1 MTGVIKTFIQDRLDR
16 WIFGIA
22 LLLFLAASY
31 LILDDRILFRG
42 AGNAGLGEAIA
53 TLYRKDNDVR
63 RRLETDVA
71 FMPIANSEPVFA
83 GDAVFTGTRSEADVV
98 FNDGSKVTIEAGSL
112 VVVQMTN
119 DAAKLNIEKGALTG
133 KLSGNKALAIVAG
146 GQTST
151 LTGKD
156 AQVQINVD
164 GKNGTQMAVLS
175 GNAELKSGDQKIE
188 LKANQSTQVL
198 AGGAIAKP
206 VTFGLELLNPRP
218 DESIWKEGDKPIV
231 FQWATREA
239 LKDAEYKIEVS
250 KERDFKKIEFEKTTS
265 KTELEVGSLPA
276 EGSFY
281 WRITAY
287 ESSKEVAR
295 SLSQKILLNEDHAPK
310 VLTPADDAEVTYAQN
325 VNSEVGQGTE
335 VAFKWTTFKDSEPR
349 AAKYR
354 IEIYRDRKD
363 ALFTQSETVEMEWK
377 SPKLSAGK
385 YYWRV
390 KAQDKARPHSAFS
403 EMRTFQVSEKAPG
416 APMALL
422 PESGQKHLKKSKGS
436 VVHFEWKSDGFA
448 ASQYLLEV
456 SKDKSFEKSA
466 DLVFSKRVESTTVEQ
481 EVADLGDYFWR
492 VRGIASDGSMS
503 AFSKPNK
510 FVIAPWEA
518 LEAPTASE
526 QTIELFLGAE
536 GPYMAEPQK
545 IKWSKN
551 DAAQKYEVEIA
562 DQPDFKNPL
571 VKETSPTPMLPWP
584 SQLLPEASK
593 SAYFRVRTQVTAEDF
608 TGWSNPV
615 LVKIEIEKE
624 GLKAPKGIAPRG
636 SQTLEINPKKP
647 HPLSFEWAPAKGAKD
662 YDFEIAKDNKF
673 KEIVHQGR
681 VKGTA
686 TQWTTND
693 AGYLYWRVRARNA
706 YTESEWSDN
715 NKFELEI
722 AAEAVDLP
730 APILVA
736 PVGRYFQE
744 DDDRVHFK
752 WEEVEGA
759 RTYEVILI
767 RKKGTGSRLP
777 ANVIEPPSVLRYRV
791 DNSSVRLEVPKDGS
805 YTWKVRAMAT
815 DGKIGLMPV
824 NEARELASLPPTP
837 VPANAPPVT
846 GEKGGFSTANFD
858 LVRNP
863 IDTKRPGYLAA
874 STMMAPYSYQF
885 NSPTFNGSGTAAST
899 AITVQASGEYWFKPR
914 WAIGGYVEST
924 LFNIETEFFVRSAFQ
939 AVAKYRIPIA
949 PEKGLHIAPFL
960 GAETRQFFQIV
971 PVSASA
977 FSVSQFWT
985 LGPVAG
991 FDVKK
996 SFTENLSASFKA
1008 QYFLPTTLMGSAVNG
1023 ARITS
1028 DASYRNLSL
1037 GLQGF
1042 YWWSSRWGVGAGAFI
1057 DNRSISF
1064 NLPNGQTRPE
1074 QIITDGSYF
1083 YGSVM
1088 YRFGQ

>member
-1 MTGVIKTFIQDRLDR
+1 MTGVLKTFIQDKLDR

-42 AGNAGLGEAIA
+42 AGGAGLGESIA

-71 FMPIANSEPVFA
+71 FVPISNAEPVFA

-112 VVVQMTN
+112 VVVQMTS
-119 DAAKLNIEKGALTG
+119 DAARLNIEKGALTG
-133 KLSGNKALAIVAG
+133 KLSGNKSLAIVAG

-164 GKNGTQMAVLS
+164 GKNGTQLAVLS
-175 GNAELKSGDQKIE
+175 GSAQLKSGDQKIE
-188 LKANQSTQVL
+188 LKANQATQVL
-198 AGGAIAKP
+198 AGGALAKT

-218 DESIWKEGDKPIV
+218 DESIWKEGDRPIV
-231 FQWATREA
+231 FQWVSREP
-239 LKDAEYKIEVS
+239 LKDAEYKIEVAR
-250 KERDFKKIEFEKTTS
+250 ERDFKTIEFEKTTS
-265 KTELEVGSLPA
+265 KTELEVTRLPA
-276 EGSFY
+276 EGSFF

-295 SLSQKILLNEDHAPK
+295 SLAQKILLNEDRAPRP
-310 VLTPADDAEVTYAQN
+310 LSPADDAEVSFAQN

-335 VAFKWTTFKDSEPR
+335 VTLKWTPFKDSEPR
-349 AAKYR
+349 ADKYR
-354 IEIYRDRKD
+354 VEVYRDRKD
-363 ALFTQSETVEMEWK
+363 ALFTQSETTDLEWK
-377 SPKLSAGK
+377 SPRLSAGT
-385 YYWRV
+385 YFWRV
-390 KAQDKARPHSAFS
+390 KAQDKARPNAAFS
-403 EMRTFQVSEKAPG
+403 EMRSFQITEKSPG
-416 APMALL
+416 APVMVA

-436 VVHFEWKSDGFA
+436 LVHFEWKSDGFA

-456 SKDKSFEKSA
+456 SKDKSFEKA
-466 DLVFSKRVESTTVEQ
+466 GDLVFSKRIETTNLEQ
-481 EVADLGDYFWR
+481 EISDIGDYYWR
-492 VRGIASDGSMS
+492 VRAIGADGSLT
-503 AFSKPNK
+503 AFTKSSK

-518 LEAPTASE
+518 MDAPTAKE
-526 QTIELFLGAE
+526 QKIELFLGAE

-545 IKWSKN
+545 IQWSKN

-571 VKETSPTPMLPWP
+571 VKDASQAPSLTWP
-584 SQLLPEASK
+584 NQLLPEASK
-593 SAYFRVRTQVTAEDF
+593 DAYFRVRTQVTAEDF
-608 TGWSNPV
+608 TEWSQPV

-636 SQTLEINPKKP
+636 SQTLEVNPKKLS
-647 HPLSFEWAPAKGAKD
+647 PLAFEWAPAKGAKE

-673 KEIVHQGR
+673 KEVVHQSR
-681 VKGTA
+681 VKGT
-686 TQWTTND
+686 TTKWTTAD
-693 AGYLYWRVRARNA
+693 TGYLYWRVRARNA
-706 YTESEWSDN
+706 YGESEWSDN

-722 AAEAVDLP
+722 AAEAIDLP

-759 RTYEVILI
+759 RTYEIVLI

-777 ANVIEPPSVLRYRV
+777 ANVIEPPAVLRYRV
-791 DNSSVRLEVPKDGS
+791 DNSSVRLEVPKDGT
-805 YTWKVRAMAT
+805 YTWKVRALAT

-837 VPANAPPVT
+837 TSASAAPVT

-863 IDTKRPGYLAA
+863 IDSKRPGYLAA
-874 STMMAPYSYQF
+874 STMMAPYTYTF
-885 NSPTFNGSGTAAST
+885 ISPTFGGSGNAQST
-899 AITVQASGEYWFKPR
+899 AITLQASGEYWFKPR

-939 AVAKYRIPIA
+939 AVAKYKIPVA
-949 PEKGLHIAPFL
+949 PEKGLHLAPFF

-971 PVSASA
+971 PTAPSV
-977 FSVSQFWT
+977 FSVSQFWA
-985 LGPVAG
+985 LGPVVG

-996 SFTENLSASFKA
+996 SFTENLTASFKA
-1008 QYFLPTTLMGSAVNG
+1008 QYFVPLTVMGSAVSG
-1023 ARITS
+1023 ASLTS
-1028 DASYRNLSL
+1028 DSSYRNISL

-1042 YWWSSRWGVGAGAFI
+1042 YWWSSRWGIGAGAFL
-1057 DNRSISF
+1057 DNRSISYR
-1064 NLPNGQTRPE
+1064 LPNNRPRPE
-1074 QIITDGSYF
+1074 EVITDGSYF